1 MSPNFLPPKQAYF
14 PDFVDEADIEEKK
27 SAPLKWKL
35 GTRVLP
41 VFVFSVLQV
50 HSSRFLMNYLCG
62 NETATKMFDWP

>member
-50 HSSRFLMNYLCG
+50 SPKHNDIHGQRIRYRPLM
-62 NETATKMFDWP
+62 